1 MNTKIDS
8 LVLGSYAANCY
19 LLWKNR
25 HVLIVDPGSK
35 SPKIQKLIEL
45 QGGFVDGIYLTH
57 GHFDHIAGVDPLAK
71 YYDCAVYMNPLDIP
85 LLTNPYL
92 NVSAGMDN
100 EVILKTEVI
109 GLEPGIN
116 QIGEFAFELI
126 DAPGHSEGSSLLLW
140 EGNMICGDVLFQGS
154 IGRTD
159 LITGSNP
166 KMVQTLQ
173 KIKQMDANLKIYPG
187 HGPTTTLQEEL
198 LHNPFLN

>member
-1 MNTKIDS
+1 MI
-8 LVLGSYAANCY
+8 
-19 LLWKNR
+19 
-25 HVLIVDPGSK
+25 
-35 SPKIQKLIEL
+35 
-45 QGGFVDGIYLTH
+45 
-57 GHFDHIAGVDPLAK
+57 
-71 YYDCAVYMNPLDIP
+71 
-85 LLTNPYL
+85 
-92 NVSAGMDN
+92 
-100 EVILKTEVI
+100 
-109 GLEPGIN
+109 
-116 QIGEFAFELI
+116 
-126 DAPGHSEGSSLLLW
+126 W

>member
-1 MNTKIDS
+1 MMTKIDS

-19 LLWKNR
+19 LCWKNS

-35 SPKIQKLIEL
+35 SPKIQKLIAM
-45 QGGFVDGIYLTH
+45 QGGLVDGIYLTH
-57 GHFDHIAGVDPLAK
+57 GHFDHIAGVDSLAS
-71 YYDCAVYMNPLDIP
+71 YYNCSVYMNPLDIP
-85 LLTNPYL
+85 LLSNPYL
-92 NVSAGMDN
+92 NVSAGTGE
-100 EVILKTEVI
+100 EVIVKTGVI

-126 DAPGHSEGSSLLLW
+126 DAPGHSEGSCLMIW

-159 LITGSNP
+159 LITGSNT
-166 KMVQTLQ
+166 KMAQTLK

-187 HGPTTTLQEEL
+187 HGSTTTLQQEL
-198 LHNPFLN
+198 LHNPFLI

>member
-1 MNTKIDS
+1 MIKIDS
-8 LVLGSYAANCY
+8 LVLGSFAANCY
-19 LLWKNR
+19 LLWKNK

-45 QGGFVDGIYLTH
+45 QGGYVDGIYLTH
-57 GHFDHIAGVDPLAK
+57 GHFDHIAGVDVLAN
-71 YYDCAVYMNPLDIP
+71 YYHCNVYMNPLDIP
-85 LLTNPYL
+85 LLANPYL
-92 NVSAGMDN
+92 NVSADTGH
-100 EVILKTEVI
+100 EVVI
-109 GLEPGIN
+109 RSKIIPLDAGVN

-126 DAPGHSEGSSLLLW
+126 DAPGHSEGSSLMLW

-166 KMVQTLQ
+166 KMAQTLQ
-173 KIKQMDANLKIYPG
+173 KIKTLDPNLKVYPG
-187 HGPTTTLQEEL
+187 HGASTTLQEEL